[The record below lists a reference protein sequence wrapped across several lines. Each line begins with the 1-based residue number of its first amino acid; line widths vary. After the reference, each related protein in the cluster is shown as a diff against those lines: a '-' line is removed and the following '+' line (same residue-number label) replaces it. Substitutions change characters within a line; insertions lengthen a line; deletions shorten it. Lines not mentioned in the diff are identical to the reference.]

1 MSCVSGVRSHIC
13 RRVYSGCHGDFDST
27 SVRDVGVSDSLG
39 AAADVRLAAR
49 TDVTHDRHPAT
60 ERRRPGNAVGDV
72 TVT

>member
-1 MSCVSGVRSHIC
+1 M
-13 RRVYSGCHGDFDST
+13 
-27 SVRDVGVSDSLG
+27 SDSLG